1 MLKPNP
7 SSRPSC
13 EQLLTSRIVVQQ
25 VSRLSMLDRNIVNA
39 ISNFYEMSS
48 SGYHLDLQQPSHSNE
63 NNALLD
69 SIRLPKMLK

>member
-7 SSRPSC
+7 QSRPSC

-48 SGYHLDLQQPSHSNE
+48 SGYHLDLQQPNHSNE

>member
-48 SGYHLDLQQPSHSNE
+48 SGYHLDLQQPSLSNE